1 MTSPV
6 AAARFCTPFLRCCE
20 LIVSS
25 CASARI
31 NPSCVFFCRT
41 SPHPGG
47 VADVESKLSSD
58 YCDLNRCWHRK
69 VAAGDL
75 KTSISEASRT
85 TRAGCRNATAVGV
98 RGNPDRRVAITERP
112 AVTLQV
118 QNPDPSTY
126 ERVQGVLVRL
136 Q

>member
-1 MTSPV
+1 MLRANFRAITATSIV
-6 AAARFCTPFLRCCE
+6 AGT
-20 LIVSS
+20 
-25 CASARI
+25 
-31 NPSCVFFCRT
+31 
-41 SPHPGG
+41 G
-47 VADVESKLSSD
+47 
-58 YCDLNRCWHRK
+58 K
-69 VAAGDL
+69 VAVGDL